1 MHLALLE
8 KKNRETNQVKYN
20 QAELEE
26 TFSFSLSMISFLE
39 CQIKYFNVI
48 FRRKHIYFFL
58 NAFFISVVEL
68 CRNKQLT
75 ISSVLSCLQ
84 VVAGLEGR
92 LTVV

>member
-8 KKNRETNQVKYN
+8 EKNRELTKFNQGRVRENIQVQLVNDY
-20 QAELEE
+20 
-26 TFSFSLSMISFLE
+26 TFLVSN
-39 CQIKYFNVI
+39 KYFNVI

-75 ISSVLSCLQ
+75 IASRLQ
-84 VVAGLEGR
+84 VLCIGWLGHEVSP
-92 LTVV
+92 